1 MYCLFYVI
9 QHLTRLSITVVMV
22 SICLNVNKLVSG
34 LLHVTY
40 ECHLLHISVCYTKT
54 KMSTLIRIRTNN
66 YSNPFD
72 KTL

>member
-40 ECHLLHISVCYTKT
+40 ECHLLHISVCYT
-54 KMSTLIRIRTNN
+54 RQN
-66 YSNPFD
+66 
-72 KTL
+72 